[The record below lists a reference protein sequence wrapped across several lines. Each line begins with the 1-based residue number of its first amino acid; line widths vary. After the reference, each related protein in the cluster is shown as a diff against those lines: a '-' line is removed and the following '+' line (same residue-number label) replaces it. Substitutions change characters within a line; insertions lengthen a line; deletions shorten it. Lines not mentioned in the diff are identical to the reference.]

1 MDTGYT
7 LLRAFLAGEIDSRGF
22 HHADHVRAGFELL
35 RHHSF
40 PDAAAQYCA
49 ALKALCARAGNPEAY
64 HETMTLA
71 FLSLLAERSASYTHG
86 DFAGFAAANPDLLD
100 KSVLA
105 RWYSPERLA
114 SPLAR
119 RTFLLPEAPR

>member
-1 MDTGYT
+1 MDTGPT
-7 LLRAFLAGEIDSRGF
+7 LLRAFLKGEIDSRDF
-22 HHADHVRAGFELL
+22 HHEDHVRAGFELL
-35 RHHSF
+35 RQHGF
-40 PDAAAQYCA
+40 PDAAARYCA
-49 ALKALCARAGNPEAY
+49 ALKALCARAGKPEAY

-71 FLSLLAERSASYTHG
+71 FLSLIAERRAADGHG

-100 KSVLA
+100 RAILA

-119 RTFLLPEAPR
+119 STFLLP